1 MTLPKALR
9 LGLAKA
15 GDDLMDLALAA
26 LAIRVEEVP
35 GDAIQ
40 DCLDAR
46 NLLMLLDGPGGRP
59 AAAILDPLLVGAL
72 LQQQTMARVLPDAG
86 GEPRQMTNTDAA
98 VTAPFVDAL
107 IARAAALPDNAQDR
121 RLVEGYSFGSRV
133 ESPRLLAL
141 ALEEPEYRLISLTV
155 DIAGGVRQ
163 GQIQLVLP
171 LPVAEDASAPAPAP
185 GAAAPAQ
192 AAPPVSL
199 GDTALS
205 LEVGLQVA
213 LTRLRLPLA
222 HLGRLRVG
230 DVLPLDGARFD
241 RAEVL
246 NPAGGRLA
254 RGVLGQMD
262 GCRALRIVPQEAG
275 TDAPRRRSTDRADL
289 AQAEPAPLA
298 SEPVIPAGPETQTP
312 DPDPAPPPMP
322 DLSDLPELDLPPLD
336 GLPDLDD
343 LPDLD
348 GLPDLKVG

>member
-1 MTLPKALR
+1 
-9 LGLAKA
+9 
-15 GDDLMDLALAA
+15 
-26 LAIRVEEVP
+26 
-35 GDAIQ
+35 
-40 DCLDAR
+40 
-46 NLLMLLDGPGGRP
+46 
-59 AAAILDPLLVGAL
+59 
-72 LQQQTMARVLPDAG
+72 
-86 GEPRQMTNTDAA
+86 MTNTDAA

-254 RGVLGQMD
+254 RG
-262 GCRALRIVPQEAG
+262 CWARWTAAAPCASCLRRPVPTRPGGGPRTGPIWHRRNRPRWPVNRSFPQARRPRHR
-275 TDAPRRRSTDRADL
+275 TPIPRRRRCRICPICRNWTCRRWTGCRTLTICLTWTGCRTSR
-289 AQAEPAPLA
+289 
-298 SEPVIPAGPETQTP
+298 
-312 DPDPAPPPMP
+312 
-322 DLSDLPELDLPPLD
+322 
-336 GLPDLDD
+336 
-343 LPDLD
+343 
-348 GLPDLKVG
+348 